1 MDRSSY
7 LTKTLGMKLVEGRHY
22 YSPTITTSRRYTLPH
37 SKMMGSNIIEQ
48 EEEEEVVHQQNQRQK
63 SAFGLMVREGVD
75 SQRQDV
81 STGMFAKGVEKQDM
95 ANCRVPK
102 GIEESEFGFRPRY
115 LRHNLWNPDSDPK
128 ITVAKWTTTARPLPR
143 PPIAEFDNLP
153 ALQTLA
159 ERPDLFKIVTPVKVD
174 VLERL
179 TTSHPNRPFVQSV
192 LDGLRYGFWP
202 WAITNREGYPL
213 MHDESKEIHL
223 TDEKR
228 EFVLEQIKHEQDLGR
243 VSNEFGRDL
252 LPEMYCMPHY
262 MVPKPHSN
270 AWRLVNDLSAGP
282 FSLNSMVDHQYVT
295 GYPLDNLSHF
305 GELLLR
311 KRKEKPG
318 VNFVVWK
325 SDISEAYRLC
335 PMHKLWQIK
344 QVVRIE
350 GNLVVDRVDMF
361 GGSSSGPIF
370 ISFNLLVGW
379 VAKEER
385 EIDDLEYVDDSF
397 GVEEEDNRALY
408 LPYNVEYPMQQ
419 VRLLELWD
427 EIGIPHKQ
435 KKQVFGSR
443 LSILGIEVN
452 MKDLT
457 FTLPEEAREWLMTE
471 LSEWCKAGVRRKVK
485 EWQRLAGWVNWAL
498 NVYPLLRPAL
508 NNVYDKLKGKNQ
520 EAKVWANNS
529 IREDLRWAKDKVE
542 QSDGVHLLK
551 SLLWD
556 VDSATCVART
566 DACPRGLAFWYP
578 QLNIGF
584 TLSTPS
590 QTPASQITFYESLAV
605 LSVLE
610 DARFR
615 FGPDSKLIIYTNNF
629 STVAMFNSLRA
640 LPEYN
645 CILKAAVDILVATKF
660 NLRVL
665 HIAGENNDVADALS
679 RGDFMRALR
688 VQPCLTVK
696 AFEPFNRVDRRQST
710 PILQPPRQPL
720 GVARI

>member
-1 MDRSSY
+1 M
-7 LTKTLGMKLVEGRHY
+7 
-22 YSPTITTSRRYTLPH
+22 
-37 SKMMGSNIIEQ
+37 
-48 EEEEEVVHQQNQRQK
+48 
-63 SAFGLMVREGVD
+63 
-75 SQRQDV
+75 
-81 STGMFAKGVEKQDM
+81 
-95 ANCRVPK
+95 
-102 GIEESEFGFRPRY
+102 
-115 LRHNLWNPDSDPK
+115 
-128 ITVAKWTTTARPLPR
+128 
-143 PPIAEFDNLP
+143 P

-350 GNLVVDRVDMF
+350 GNLVVDRVDML

-457 FTLPEEAREWLMTE
+457 FTLPEEARERLMTE

-508 NNVYDKLKGKNQ
+508 NNAYDKLKGKNQ

-615 FGPDSKLIIYTNNF
+615 FGPDSKLIIYTDNF

-679 RGDFMRALR
+679 
-688 VQPCLTVK
+688 
-696 AFEPFNRVDRRQST
+696 
-710 PILQPPRQPL
+710 
-720 GVARI
+720 